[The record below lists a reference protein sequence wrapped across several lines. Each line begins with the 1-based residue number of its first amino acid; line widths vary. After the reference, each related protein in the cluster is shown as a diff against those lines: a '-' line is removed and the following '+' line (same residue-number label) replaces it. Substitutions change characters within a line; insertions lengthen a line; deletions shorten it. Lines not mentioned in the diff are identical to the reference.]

1 MTSTRHLR
9 VMVHEVWDE
18 VAADWPSDA
27 TVATVKAAALVTA
40 RVTMPP
46 EAFVVKFRGTEVR
59 DEARSLSELD
69 IPDDANLIVLRR
81 RRRAAY

>member
-18 VAADWPSDA
+18 VAADWPIDTA
-27 TVATVKAAALVTA
+27 VTAVKAAALQTA
-40 RVTMPP
+40 RVVTPP
-46 EAFVVKFRGTEVR
+46 EEFVVKFRGAELR
-59 DEARSLSELD
+59 DEARTLSELG